1 MSLAKQAMFGAAE
14 TTMSPVQILFE
25 QARTFHANGNLA
37 EAEGRYRKVLKKR
50 PNHFD
55 AWHMLGL
62 CELAGRNV
70 ESAARSLKRA
80 VLLDSDS
87 AVAHSDLG
95 IALKA
100 QRRYDDALA
109 AFDRAVALRPDFADA
124 VYNRSDLL
132 IELNRFADAV
142 AGYERVIALNP
153 QHLHAWKSRGNALH
167 GLARFADALHS

>member
-25 QARTFHANGNLA
+25 QARAFHANGHLA
-37 EAEGRYRKVLKKR
+37 EAEARYRKVLKKR
-50 PNHFD
+50 PNHFE

-80 VLLDSDS
+80 VLLDPDS

-132 IELNRFADAV
+132 IELNRFAAV

-153 QHLHAWKSRGNALH
+153 HHLHAWKSRGNALH